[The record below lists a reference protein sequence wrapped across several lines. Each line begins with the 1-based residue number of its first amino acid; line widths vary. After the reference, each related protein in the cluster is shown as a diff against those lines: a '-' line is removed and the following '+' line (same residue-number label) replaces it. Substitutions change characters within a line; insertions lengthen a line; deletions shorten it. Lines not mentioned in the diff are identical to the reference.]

1 MYFLRIIEPKTAKGL
16 EQTFMVASDF
26 IYKGKM
32 TKGKKNPT
40 KTKTPQK
47 LKQNKTFFNKNLDLA
62 ND

>member
-32 TKGKKNPT
+32 TKGKKI
-40 KTKTPQK
+40 PQK

>member
-32 TKGKKNPT
+32 TKGKKI
-40 KTKTPQK
+40 PQK
-47 LKQNKTFFNKNLDLA
+47 QKPHKN
-62 ND
+62 